1 MITSGRERLTG
12 PDRSEARGFG
22 AAVVST
28 DFKSQCGCRLQ
39 RESFNCVTL
48 SEGQHFTFYQH
59 HTQIQQ
65 RAWSHFK
72 GLGELFFQDL
82 TSHFF
87 FFFKLP
93 VSIAHLP
100 TFSTPQ
106 SHSKS
111 TEMMLPIKSVK
122 RTSPG
127 RAVRGKLVN
136 IVLYCTHDICSPHIY
151 SFFSLF
157 FWCEQQKLALHVLH
171 PIEKFSV

>member
-48 SEGQHFTFYQH
+48 FEGQHFTFYQH

-82 TSHFF
+82 NPHF

-111 TEMMLPIKSVK
+111 KEMMLPIKSVK

-151 SFFSLF
+151 SFFFPL